1 MAIDGYDIENQ
12 AKTVGILFRHGTDT
26 KSNSDTV
33 ITDYQNNIAPYQSG
47 QFYRRELPCIMALL
61 DKIDKIDLSTIS
73 TIVIDGYVHLA
84 DGKIGLGGYLY
95 HALDKTIPIIGVAKK
110 EFSGNKPYLIEII
123 CDQSKHPLYISA
135 IGIPFENVVANIN
148 SVAGKYRMPDLLS
161 FLEQRTQLFKFEKV
175 S

>member
-33 ITDYQNNIAPYQSG
+33 ITDYQNNIALYQSG

-61 DKIDKIDLSTIS
+61 DKIDLSTIS

-123 CDQSKHPLYISA
+123 CGQSKHPLYISA
-135 IGIPFENVVANIN
+135 IGIHLENAAANIN

-175 S
+175 SQE

>member
-1 MAIDGYDIENQ
+1 MAIDGYDIENR
-12 AKTVGILFRHGTDT
+12 AKTVGILFRHRTDT

-47 QFYRRELPCIMALL
+47 QFYRRELPSIMALL
-61 DKIDKIDLSTIS
+61 DKIDLSTIS

-95 HALDKTIPIIGVAKK
+95 HALDKTISIIGVAKK
-110 EFSGNKPYLIEII
+110 EFSVNKPYLLEMI
-123 CDQSKHPLYISA
+123 CGQSKHPLYISA
-135 IGIPFENVVANIN
+135 IGIHLENAAANIN

-161 FLEQRTQLFKFEKV
+161 FLDQRTQLFKFEKV
-175 S
+175 SQE